1 MGLKKEDI
9 MSNLT
14 KQQKQEILD
23 KLGKVIIE
31 DRDYNLDVVMNWA
44 TGIKKEYA
52 KLANLS
58 KEQYELVSDLLSVS
72 ITCAIYELLE
82 MFEEQ
87 SDWMKFM
94 VKHEGQEYDLCEIS
108 EKMGS
113 EIACYDEDGWI
124 QKFSKIGRFVL

>member
-1 MGLKKEDI
+1 
-9 MSNLT
+9 MSDLT
-14 KQQKQEILD
+14 KQQEQEILD

-31 DRDYNLDVVMNWA
+31 DRDSNLKGSMNWA

-52 KLANLS
+52 KLATLP
-58 KEQYELVSDLLSVS
+58 KEQYELVCDLLSVT
-72 ITCAIYELLE
+72 ITCTIYEFLE

-87 SDWMKFM
+87 ADWMKFM
-94 VKHEGQEYDLCEIS
+94 VKHEGKEYDLCEIS

-113 EIACYDEDGWI
+113 EIACYDDDGWI

>member
-1 MGLKKEDI
+1 